1 MSEASRARER
11 LEFEAAAEVIA
22 KVNSGKE
29 SQPPPSQLLADV
41 LANSGLQFTA
51 STIEVWLK

>member
-1 MSEASRARER
+1 MSEATRARER

-22 KVNSGKE
+22 KGNSLKE
-29 SQPPPSQLLADV
+29 SKPPSQLLADV

-51 STIEVWLK
+51 STMEVCLK